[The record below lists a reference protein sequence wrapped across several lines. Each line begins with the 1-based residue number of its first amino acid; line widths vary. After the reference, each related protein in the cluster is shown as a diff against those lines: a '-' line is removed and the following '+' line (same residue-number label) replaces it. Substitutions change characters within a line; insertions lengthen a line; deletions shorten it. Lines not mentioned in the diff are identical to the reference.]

1 MRRRPYKAI
10 DVKKV
15 QVRKVVEGREGYSAI
30 VGVDVSKDDLK
41 LVVRWGDGEFDR
53 PWKVQNPLGVRE
65 VTKAISEVSEGRD
78 LRVVLEPSG
87 TYGDPFRQ
95 ALTDA
100 GIEVHRVS
108 PKHVCDY
115 KEIFDGVPSQHDGK
129 DGCVVADLSAQ
140 GRSWPWPYV
149 IPTGADEEMRFRV
162 ANLAAHV
169 KILTAWTNRLEALL
183 GRYWPEAL
191 EELQASSGTL
201 LRVLAAYGGPAGVAK
216 VVEEA
221 EGKIVRWGRS
231 RVPQEKARALVR
243 SAVETVGVRQT
254 EESRLWMQEWAL
266 EALKE
271 KEKIGQEYRQLG
283 RLSKG
288 NEVITRQV
296 PVFGLGCACAMWV
309 FLGDPREYDSGP
321 AYRKGAGLNLK
332 ERSSGKYQGELKI
345 TKRGMGLPRMYLYF
359 AALRWLKH
367 PGVKPWY
374 EAKVARSNGKKNK
387 AIVAIM
393 RKLVLAAYQ
402 VGVKGVDFDP
412 FKLFDQENLGKR
424 AGRRR

>member
-10 DVKKV
+10 NVKKV
-15 QVRKVVEGREGYSAI
+15 RVGSVVEGRDGMGAI
-30 VGVDVSKDDLK
+30 LGVDVSKDELK
-41 LVVRWGDGEFDR
+41 LAIRWEAGEYER
-53 PWKVQNPLGVRE
+53 PWKARNPLE
-65 VTKAISEVSEGRD
+65 VKELTEAISEVSEGRD
-78 LRVVLEPSG
+78 LRVVMEPTG

-108 PKHVCDY
+108 PKHVFDY

-129 DGCVVADLSAQ
+129 DSCVMADLSAQ
-140 GRSWPWPYV
+140 GHSWPWPYV
-149 IPTGADEEMRFRV
+149 APTGTDEEMRFRV
-162 ANLAAHV
+162 GNLAAHV

-191 EELQASSGTL
+191 EELKASSSTL
-201 LRVLAAYGGPAGVAK
+201 LRVLAAYGGPAGVAEAL
-216 VVEEA
+216 EEA
-221 EGKIVRWGRS
+221 ERKIVRWGRS
-231 RVPQEKARALVR
+231 RVQQEKARALVR

-254 EESRLWMQEWAL
+254 EESRLWVQEWAC

-283 RLSKG
+283 KLSKG

-309 FLGDPREYDSGP
+309 FVGDPRDYDSGP
-321 AYRKGAGLNLK
+321 TYRKAAGLNLK

-359 AALRWLKH
+359 AALRWLEH
-367 PGVKPWY
+367 PGVQPWY
-374 EAKVARSNGKKNK
+374 EAKAERSNGKKNK

-402 VGVKGVDFDP
+402 VGVKGVAFDP
-412 FKLFDQENLGKR
+412 FKLFDQENLRKR
-424 AGRRR
+424 ARRRR